1 MEKVQ
6 MCFSDV
12 SLSAPLPL
20 NFMLLVIF
28 CVLRETSLDLLGSS
42 V

>member
-12 SLSAPLPL
+12 SNVLLTR
-20 NFMLLVIF
+20 NFVNKLTELD
-28 CVLRETSLDLLGSS
+28 LTSLVPTEL
-42 V
+42 